1 MGYYNHSLQN
11 KVQWFMA
18 SPLSNL
24 VNNLAEGI
32 NKIKCKDF
40 NCFLECKS
48 VKDNPI
54 KYNLYQAI

>member
-24 VNNLAEGI
+24 VDNLAEGI

-40 NCFLECKS
+40 ICFLECKS
-48 VKDNPI
+48 VKRQS
-54 KYNLYQAI
+54 NLY